1 MSTHFDADWLALRE
15 GADRRARAAALLPP
29 LTDWLPAGPL
39 QITDLGAG
47 TGSNL
52 RYLAPILPG
61 PQHWTLVDQDRDL
74 LERAQPPLPAV
85 TLERR
90 VADLVREPLPP
101 VPSPHLVTT
110 AALLDLVSGPWLET
124 LAARCREL
132 ASAVLLTLSVD
143 GRIRWQPADADDALV
158 RDCISRHQG
167 RDKGFGPALGPVS
180 GAVAEAAFRDQ
191 GYRAWLSPSPWRIG
205 PEQAALQAALLAGWH
220 AAARETA
227 PQHAAR
233 LDAWAE
239 RRRRAIDAGIVTL
252 TVGHVDLL
260 ALPPEPR

>member
-1 MSTHFDADWLALRE
+1 MSTHFDADWLSLRE
-15 GADRRARAAALLPP
+15 TADHRARAAALLPP
-29 LTDWLPAGPL
+29 LMDWLPTGDL

-74 LERAQPPLPAV
+74 LEQAQAHLPGV
-85 TLERR
+85 TMERR
-90 VADLVREPLPP
+90 VADLIRDPLPA
-101 VPSPHLVTT
+101 VPPPHLVTT
-110 AALLDLVSGPWLET
+110 TALLDLVSGRWLET
-124 LAARCREL
+124 LAARCRER
-132 ASAVLLTLSVD
+132 ASAALLTLSVD

-158 RDCISRHQG
+158 RDCVSEHQVS
-167 RDKGFGPALGPVS
+167 DKGFGPALGPAS

-191 GYRAWLSPSPWRIG
+191 GFHAWLSPSPWRIG
-205 PEQAALQAALLAGWH
+205 PDQAALQAALLDGWH

-227 PQHAAR
+227 PQHADR
-233 LDAWAE
+233 LDAWAK
-239 RRRRAIDAGIVTL
+239 RRRRAIDAGSVTL